1 MYHKKFFITYISN
14 IDYEG
19 RGVIIMVDKAANYEE
34 RIRRAEEIY
43 NRRRNNIRTNDY
55 ATLNISGKKDIKLF
69 KRMFIQIIIC
79 LAIYFGVYI
88 IQNNNYIFSE
98 SFISKTKEIL
108 SYDINVSNLTE
119 GVLQYINN
127 IKDVQSMIPEQYRE
141 KDEIKIDSTL
151 NNQALLL
158 IEEPLYTNEA
168 SSLSQVEEDAKF
180 IKENYSLIK
189 PVEGVV
195 SSGFGSRNPTTPT
208 VPKYHTGIDIAN
220 VIGTKIIAAM
230 EGEVT
235 QVSSV
240 GAYGNHLRIKNGEI
254 VTLYAHCSKIYVKEG
269 DKISQ
274 GQEIAEVGDTG
285 NVTGPHLHFEIR
297 RNNEFVDP
305 AYVIDFE

>member
-1 MYHKKFFITYISN
+1 
-14 IDYEG
+14 
-19 RGVIIMVDKAANYEE
+19 MVDKAANYEE

-235 QVSSV
+235 QVSST

-269 DKISQ
+269 GKISQ

>member
-1 MYHKKFFITYISN
+1 
-14 IDYEG
+14 
-19 RGVIIMVDKAANYEE
+19 MVDKAANYEE

-151 NNQALLL
+151 NNQALML

-230 EGEVT
+230 EGEVN

>member
-1 MYHKKFFITYISN
+1 MHDRVAS
-14 IDYEG
+14 
-19 RGVIIMVDKAANYEE
+19 YEE

-69 KRMFIQIIIC
+69 KKMFIQILIC
-79 LAIYFGVYI
+79 LAIYFGVYV

-98 SFISKTKEIL
+98 SFINKTKEIL
-108 SYDINVSNLTE
+108 SYDINFNNLTE

-127 IKDVQSMIPEQYRE
+127 IKDVQSMIPEQYKE
-141 KDEIKIDSTL
+141 KEEVKTDSTL
-151 NNQALLL
+151 NNQALIL
-158 IEEPLYTNEA
+158 IEEPLYVDKA

-180 IKENYSLIK
+180 IKENYSIIK

>member
-1 MYHKKFFITYISN
+1 
-14 IDYEG
+14 
-19 RGVIIMVDKAANYEE
+19 MVDKAANYEE

-151 NNQALLL
+151 NNQALML

>member
-1 MYHKKFFITYISN
+1 
-14 IDYEG
+14 
-19 RGVIIMVDKAANYEE
+19 MVDKAANYEE

-151 NNQALLL
+151 NNQALML

-168 SSLSQVEEDAKF
+168 SSLSQVEQDAKF

>member
-1 MYHKKFFITYISN
+1 
-14 IDYEG
+14 
-19 RGVIIMVDKAANYEE
+19 MVDKAVNYEE

-69 KRMFIQIIIC
+69 KKMFIQIMIC
-79 LAIYFGVYI
+79 LAIYFGIYI

-98 SFISKTKEIL
+98 SFISKTKDIL
-108 SYDINVSNLTE
+108 SYDINFNNLTE

-127 IKDVQSMIPEQYRE
+127 IKDIQSMIPEQYKE
-141 KDEIKIDSTL
+141 KDKIKTDSTL
-151 NNQALLL
+151 NNQALIL

-180 IKENYSLIK
+180 IKENYSFIK

-235 QVSSV
+235 QVSST

>member
-1 MYHKKFFITYISN
+1 
-14 IDYEG
+14 
-19 RGVIIMVDKAANYEE
+19 MVDKAANYEE
-34 RIRRAEEIY
+34 RIRRAGEIY

-151 NNQALLL
+151 NNQALML

>member
-1 MYHKKFFITYISN
+1 MHDRVAS
-14 IDYEG
+14 
-19 RGVIIMVDKAANYEE
+19 YEE

-55 ATLNISGKKDIKLF
+55 ATLNISGKRDIKLF
-69 KRMFIQIIIC
+69 KKMFIQILIC
-79 LAIYFGVYI
+79 LAIYFGVYV

-98 SFISKTKEIL
+98 SFINKTKEIL
-108 SYDINVSNLTE
+108 SYDINFNNLTE

-127 IKDVQSMIPEQYRE
+127 IKDVQSMIPEQYKE
-141 KDEIKIDSTL
+141 KEEVKTDSTL
-151 NNQALLL
+151 NNQALIL
-158 IEEPLYTNEA
+158 IEEPLYVDKA

-180 IKENYSLIK
+180 IKENYSIIK

>member
-1 MYHKKFFITYISN
+1 MHDRVAS
-14 IDYEG
+14 
-19 RGVIIMVDKAANYEE
+19 YEE

-69 KRMFIQIIIC
+69 KKMFVQILIC
-79 LAIYFGVYI
+79 LAIYFGVYV

-98 SFISKTKEIL
+98 SFINKTKEIL
-108 SYDINVSNLTE
+108 SYDINFNNLTE

-127 IKDVQSMIPEQYRE
+127 IKDVQSMIPEQYKE
-141 KDEIKIDSTL
+141 KEEVKTDSTL
-151 NNQALLL
+151 NNQALIL
-158 IEEPLYTNEA
+158 IEEPLYVDKA

-180 IKENYSLIK
+180 IKENYSIIK

-220 VIGTKIIAAM
+220 VIGTTMMAAM

>member
-1 MYHKKFFITYISN
+1 MHDRVVS
-14 IDYEG
+14 
-19 RGVIIMVDKAANYEE
+19 YEE

-69 KRMFIQIIIC
+69 KKMFIQILIC
-79 LAIYFGVYI
+79 LAIYFGVYV

-98 SFISKTKEIL
+98 SFINKTKEIL
-108 SYDINVSNLTE
+108 SYDINFNNLTE

-127 IKDVQSMIPEQYRE
+127 IKDVQSMIPEQYKE
-141 KDEIKIDSTL
+141 KEEVKIDSTL
-151 NNQALLL
+151 NNQALIL
-158 IEEPLYTNEA
+158 IEEPLYVDKA

-180 IKENYSLIK
+180 IKENYSIIK

-235 QVSSV
+235 QVSST

>member
-1 MYHKKFFITYISN
+1 
-14 IDYEG
+14 
-19 RGVIIMVDKAANYEE
+19 MVDKAANYEE

-235 QVSSV
+235 QVSST

-305 AYVIDFE
+305 AYVIDFK

>member
-1 MYHKKFFITYISN
+1 
-14 IDYEG
+14 
-19 RGVIIMVDKAANYEE
+19 MVDKAVNYEE

-69 KRMFIQIIIC
+69 KKMFIQIMIC
-79 LAIYFGVYI
+79 LAIYFGIYI

-98 SFISKTKEIL
+98 SFISKTKDIL
-108 SYDINVSNLTE
+108 SYDINFNNLTE

-127 IKDVQSMIPEQYRE
+127 IKDVQSMIPEQYKE
-141 KDEIKIDSTL
+141 KDKIKTDSTL
-151 NNQALLL
+151 NNQALIL

-180 IKENYSLIK
+180 IKENYSFIK

-220 VIGTKIIAAM
+220 VIGTKIVAAM

-235 QVSSV
+235 QVSSI
-240 GAYGNHLRIKNGEI
+240 GDYGNHLRIKNGEI

-305 AYVIDFE
+305 AYVIDFK

>member
-1 MYHKKFFITYISN
+1 
-14 IDYEG
+14 
-19 RGVIIMVDKAANYEE
+19 MVDKAANYEE

-180 IKENYSLIK
+180 IKENYSFIK

-220 VIGTKIIAAM
+220 VIGTKIVAAM

-235 QVSSV
+235 QVSSI
-240 GAYGNHLRIKNGEI
+240 GDYGNHLRIKNGEI

-305 AYVIDFE
+305 AYVIDFK

>member
-1 MYHKKFFITYISN
+1 
-14 IDYEG
+14 
-19 RGVIIMVDKAANYEE
+19 MVDKAANYEE

-235 QVSSV
+235 QVSST

>member
-1 MYHKKFFITYISN
+1 MERTISQ
-14 IDYEG
+14 
-19 RGVIIMVDKAANYEE
+19 EE

-235 QVSSV
+235 QVSST

>member
-1 MYHKKFFITYISN
+1 
-14 IDYEG
+14 
-19 RGVIIMVDKAANYEE
+19 MVDKAVNYEE

-69 KRMFIQIIIC
+69 KKMFIQIMIC
-79 LAIYFGVYI
+79 LAIYFGIYI

-98 SFISKTKEIL
+98 SFISKTKDIL
-108 SYDINVSNLTE
+108 SYDINFNNLTE

-127 IKDVQSMIPEQYRE
+127 IKDIQSMIPEQYKE
-141 KDEIKIDSTL
+141 KDKIKTDSTL
-151 NNQALLL
+151 NNQALIL

-180 IKENYSLIK
+180 IKENYSFIK

-220 VIGTKIIAAM
+220 VIGTKIVAAM

-235 QVSSV
+235 QVSSI
-240 GAYGNHLRIKNGEI
+240 GDYGNHLRIKNGEI

-305 AYVIDFE
+305 AYVIDFK

>member
-1 MYHKKFFITYISN
+1 
-14 IDYEG
+14 
-19 RGVIIMVDKAANYEE
+19 MVDKAANYEE

-151 NNQALLL
+151 NNQALML

-220 VIGTKIIAAM
+220 VIETKIIAAM

>member
-1 MYHKKFFITYISN
+1 
-14 IDYEG
+14 
-19 RGVIIMVDKAANYEE
+19 MVDKAANYEE

-69 KRMFIQIIIC
+69 KKMFIQIMIC
-79 LAIYFGVYI
+79 LAIYFGIYI

-98 SFISKTKEIL
+98 SFISKTKDIL
-108 SYDINVSNLTE
+108 SYDINFNNLTE

-127 IKDVQSMIPEQYRE
+127 IKDIQSMIPEQYKE
-141 KDEIKIDSTL
+141 KDKIKTDSTL
-151 NNQALLL
+151 NNQALIL

-180 IKENYSLIK
+180 IKENYSFIK

-235 QVSSV
+235 QVSST

>member
-1 MYHKKFFITYISN
+1 MHDRVAS
-14 IDYEG
+14 
-19 RGVIIMVDKAANYEE
+19 YEE

-69 KRMFIQIIIC
+69 KKMFIQILIC
-79 LAIYFGVYI
+79 LAIYFGVYV

-98 SFISKTKEIL
+98 SFINKTKEIL
-108 SYDINVSNLTE
+108 SYDINFNNLTE

-127 IKDVQSMIPEQYRE
+127 IKDVQSMIPEQYKE
-141 KDEIKIDSTL
+141 KEEVKIDSTL
-151 NNQALLL
+151 NNQALIL
-158 IEEPLYTNEA
+158 IEEPLYVDKA

-180 IKENYSLIK
+180 IKENYSIIK

>member
-1 MYHKKFFITYISN
+1 MHDRVAS
-14 IDYEG
+14 
-19 RGVIIMVDKAANYEE
+19 YEE

-69 KRMFIQIIIC
+69 KKMFVQILIC
-79 LAIYFGVYI
+79 LAIYFGVYV

-98 SFISKTKEIL
+98 SFINKTKEIL
-108 SYDINVSNLTE
+108 SYDINFNNLTE

-127 IKDVQSMIPEQYRE
+127 IKDVQSMIPEQYKE
-141 KDEIKIDSTL
+141 KEEVKTDSTL
-151 NNQALLL
+151 NNQALIL
-158 IEEPLYTNEA
+158 IEEPLYVDKA

-180 IKENYSLIK
+180 IKENYSIIK

>member
-1 MYHKKFFITYISN
+1 
-14 IDYEG
+14 
-19 RGVIIMVDKAANYEE
+19 MVDKAANYEE

-69 KRMFIQIIIC
+69 KKMFIQIIIC

-235 QVSSV
+235 QVSST

>member
-1 MYHKKFFITYISN
+1 
-14 IDYEG
+14 
-19 RGVIIMVDKAANYEE
+19 MVDKAANYEE

-151 NNQALLL
+151 NNQALML

-285 NVTGPHLHFEIR
+285 NSTGPHLHFEIR

>member
-1 MYHKKFFITYISN
+1 
-14 IDYEG
+14 
-19 RGVIIMVDKAANYEE
+19 MVDKAANYEE

-151 NNQALLL
+151 NNQALML

-235 QVSSV
+235 QVSST

>member
-1 MYHKKFFITYISN
+1 
-14 IDYEG
+14 
-19 RGVIIMVDKAANYEE
+19 MVDKAANYEE

-220 VIGTKIIAAM
+220 VIGTKIVAAM

>member
-1 MYHKKFFITYISN
+1 MHDRVAS
-14 IDYEG
+14 
-19 RGVIIMVDKAANYEE
+19 YEE

-69 KRMFIQIIIC
+69 KKMFVQILIC
-79 LAIYFGVYI
+79 LAIYFGVYV

-98 SFISKTKEIL
+98 SFINKTKEIL
-108 SYDINVSNLTE
+108 SYDINFNNLTE

-127 IKDVQSMIPEQYRE
+127 IKDVQSMIPEQYKE
-141 KDEIKIDSTL
+141 KEEVKTDSTL
-151 NNQALLL
+151 NNQALIL
-158 IEEPLYTNEA
+158 IEEPLYVDKA

-180 IKENYSLIK
+180 IKENYSIIK

-240 GAYGNHLRIKNGEI
+240 GA
-254 VTLYAHCSKIYVKEG
+254 
-269 DKISQ
+269 
-274 GQEIAEVGDTG
+274 
-285 NVTGPHLHFEIR
+285 
-297 RNNEFVDP
+297 
-305 AYVIDFE
+305 

>member
-19 RGVIIMVDKAANYEE
+19 RGVIMVDKAVNYEE

-69 KRMFIQIIIC
+69 KKMFIQIMIC
-79 LAIYFGVYI
+79 LAIYFGIYI

-98 SFISKTKEIL
+98 SFISKTKDIL
-108 SYDINVSNLTE
+108 SYDINFNNLTE

-127 IKDVQSMIPEQYRE
+127 IKDIQSMIPEQYKE
-141 KDEIKIDSTL
+141 KDKIKTDSTL
-151 NNQALLL
+151 NNQALIL

-180 IKENYSLIK
+180 IKENYSFIK

-220 VIGTKIIAAM
+220 VIGTKIVAAM

-235 QVSSV
+235 QVSSI
-240 GAYGNHLRIKNGEI
+240 GDYGNHLRIKNGEI

-305 AYVIDFE
+305 AYVIDFK

>member
-1 MYHKKFFITYISN
+1 
-14 IDYEG
+14 
-19 RGVIIMVDKAANYEE
+19 MVDKAANYEE

-220 VIGTKIIAAM
+220 VIGTKIVAAM

-235 QVSSV
+235 QVSSI
-240 GAYGNHLRIKNGEI
+240 GDYGNHLRIKNGEI

-305 AYVIDFE
+305 AYVIDFK

>member
-1 MYHKKFFITYISN
+1 
-14 IDYEG
+14 
-19 RGVIIMVDKAANYEE
+19 MVDKAANYEE

-220 VIGTKIIAAM
+220 VIGTKIIATM

-235 QVSSV
+235 QVSST

-305 AYVIDFE
+305 AYVIDFK

>member
-1 MYHKKFFITYISN
+1 MYHKKFFITYIIN

-19 RGVIIMVDKAANYEE
+19 RGVIMVDKAVNYEE

-69 KRMFIQIIIC
+69 KKMFIQILIC
-79 LAIYFGVYI
+79 LAIYFGVYV

-98 SFISKTKEIL
+98 SFINKTKEIL
-108 SYDINVSNLTE
+108 SYDINFNNLTE

-127 IKDVQSMIPEQYRE
+127 IKDVQSMIPEQYKE
-141 KDEIKIDSTL
+141 KEEVKIDSTL
-151 NNQALLL
+151 NNQALIL
-158 IEEPLYTNEA
+158 IEEPLYVDKA

-180 IKENYSLIK
+180 IKENYSIIK

>member
-19 RGVIIMVDKAANYEE
+19 RGVIMVDKAVNYEE

-69 KRMFIQIIIC
+69 KKMFIQIMIC
-79 LAIYFGVYI
+79 LAIYFGIYI

-98 SFISKTKEIL
+98 SFISKTKDIL
-108 SYDINVSNLTE
+108 SYDINFNNLTE

-127 IKDVQSMIPEQYRE
+127 IKDVQSMIPEQYKE
-141 KDEIKIDSTL
+141 KDKIKTDSTL
-151 NNQALLL
+151 NNQALIL

-180 IKENYSLIK
+180 IKENYSFIK

-220 VIGTKIIAAM
+220 VIGTKIVAAM

-235 QVSSV
+235 QVSSI
-240 GAYGNHLRIKNGEI
+240 GDYGNHLRIKNGEI

-305 AYVIDFE
+305 AYVIDFK

>member
-1 MYHKKFFITYISN
+1 
-14 IDYEG
+14 
-19 RGVIIMVDKAANYEE
+19 MVDKAANYEE